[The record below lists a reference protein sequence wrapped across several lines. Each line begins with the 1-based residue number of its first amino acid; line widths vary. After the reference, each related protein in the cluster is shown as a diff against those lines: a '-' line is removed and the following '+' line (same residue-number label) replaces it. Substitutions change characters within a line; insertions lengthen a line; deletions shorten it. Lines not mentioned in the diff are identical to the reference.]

1 MALHRSKYIAGIAV
15 FAAIVLAAACGKS
28 STGPL
33 APFQPQITNVADD
46 FQFQATGVTNVTWTY
61 TYAWSNTGDSA
72 TVNQST
78 TVTGGSATL
87 IILDKNGT
95 QLYSQSLSAN
105 GTFGMLKGV
114 AGSWTIRVVF
124 TNYSGTVNF
133 RVQKA

>member
-1 MALHRSKYIAGIAV
+1 MSLHRSTYVAGIAAV
-15 FAAIVLAAACGKS
+15 VAIALATACGN

-33 APFQPQITNVADD
+33 APFQPQINNVPDN

-87 IILDKNGT
+87 TILDKNGT

-105 GTFGMLKGV
+105 GTFGMTKGL

-133 RVQKA
+133 RAQKA